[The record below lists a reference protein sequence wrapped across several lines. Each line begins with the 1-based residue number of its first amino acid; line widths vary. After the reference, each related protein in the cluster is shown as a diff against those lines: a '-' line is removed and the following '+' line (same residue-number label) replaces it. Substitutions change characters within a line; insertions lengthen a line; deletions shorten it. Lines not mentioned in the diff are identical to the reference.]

1 MISSKESL
9 KKVDTILALVSLVLS
24 SSKCSVQIVPLNRS
38 TTKVMNAMP
47 ETVVEVSRLVKA
59 YGDVKAVNAISF
71 SVTRGEVF
79 GMLGPNGAGKTT
91 TVEIIEGLR
100 SADSGSAAVLGMDVS
115 KNTRAVKERIGVQS
129 QSPALY
135 PDLKVREI
143 INFFRSL
150 YKKSVQTSQII
161 EMASLQESQEVLF
174 RNLSGGQQQ
183 RLSVALAF
191 VNDPEIIFLD
201 EPTTGLDPQARR
213 AMWEVIETFRHG
225 GKTVVLTTHYMEEAQ
240 RLCDRI
246 AIMDYGR
253 IIALDS
259 PQRLIDSN
267 SNESAIQF
275 KMKEYPGDQ
284 ALASLP
290 DISKVI
296 RVGDEIIVYTNNIP
310 SAMSGLLGLASQR
323 SADLSELSVRQASL
337 EDVFLKL
344 TGKRIRD

>member
-1 MISSKESL
+1 
-9 KKVDTILALVSLVLS
+9 
-24 SSKCSVQIVPLNRS
+24 
-38 TTKVMNAMP
+38 MP
-47 ETVVEVSRLVKA
+47 ETVVEVSHLVKT

-71 SVTRGEVF
+71 SVTKGEIF
-79 GMLGPNGAGKTT
+79 GILGPNGAGKTT

-100 SADSGSAAVLGMDVS
+100 GADSGSATVLGMDVS
-115 KNTRAVKERIGVQS
+115 KDTRTVKERIGVQS

-143 INFFRSL
+143 INFFRCL
-150 YKKSVQTSQII
+150 YTKSVPTSQII
-161 EMASLQESQEVLF
+161 DLVSLQESQDVLF

-191 VNDPEIIFLD
+191 ANNPEIIFLD

-213 AMWEVIETFRHG
+213 AMWEVIETFRRG
-225 GKTVVLTTHYMEEAQ
+225 GKTVLLTTHYMEEAQ

-246 AIMDYGR
+246 AIMDYGQ
-253 IIALDS
+253 IIALAS
-259 PQRLIDSN
+259 PQQLIESN
-267 SNESAIQF
+267 IKESAIQF

-284 ALASLP
+284 VLASLP
-290 DISKVI
+290 DVSKVI
-296 RVGDEIIVYTNNIP
+296 KEGDDIIVYTNNIP
-310 SAMSGLLGLASQR
+310 SVISALLNLASQL
-323 SADLSELSVRQASL
+323 STELSELSVRQASL

>member
-1 MISSKESL
+1 MNVSASK
-9 KKVDTILALVSLVLS
+9 VIGVT
-24 SSKCSVQIVPLNRS
+24 N
-38 TTKVMNAMP
+38 
-47 ETVVEVSRLVKA
+47 LVKT
-59 YGDVKAVNAISF
+59 YGSVKAVNQISF
-71 SVTRGEVF
+71 EVAQGEVF

-91 TVEIIEGLR
+91 TVEIVEGLR
-100 SADSGSAAVLGMDVS
+100 PADSGSATVLGMDVS

-129 QSPALY
+129 QSPALF
-135 PDLKVREI
+135 PGLRVREI
-143 INFFRSL
+143 VTFFRSL
-150 YKKSVQTSQII
+150 YKKSVPTNQII
-161 EMASLQESQEVLF
+161 ELAALQESRDVLF

-191 VNDPEIIFLD
+191 VNDPDIIFLD

-213 AMWEVIETFRHG
+213 AMWEVIETFQRA

-246 AIMDYGR
+246 AIMDYGQ

-267 SNESAIQF
+267 IKESAIQF
-275 KMKEYPGDQ
+275 KMKDYPGDQ
-284 ALASLP
+284 VITGLP
-290 DISKVI
+290 DVSKVV
-296 RVGDEIIVYTNNIP
+296 REGDDIIVYTNNIP
-310 SAMSGLLGLASQR
+310 SAISGLLGMASQR
-323 SADLSELSVRQASL
+323 SAELSELSVRQATL

>member
-1 MISSKESL
+1 MNVSASK
-9 KKVDTILALVSLVLS
+9 VIGVT
-24 SSKCSVQIVPLNRS
+24 N
-38 TTKVMNAMP
+38 
-47 ETVVEVSRLVKA
+47 LVKT
-59 YGDVKAVNAISF
+59 YGSVKAVNQISF
-71 SVTRGEVF
+71 EVAQGEVF

-91 TVEIIEGLR
+91 TVEIMEGLR
-100 SADSGSAAVLGMDVS
+100 TADSGSATVLGMDVS
-115 KNTRAVKERIGVQS
+115 KDTRAVKERIGVQS
-129 QSPALY
+129 QSPALF
-135 PDLKVREI
+135 PGLKVREI

-150 YKKSVQTSQII
+150 YKKSVPTTQII
-161 EMASLQESQEVLF
+161 ELAALQESRDVLF

-213 AMWEVIETFRHG
+213 AMWEVIETFQRA

-246 AIMDYGR
+246 AIMDYGQ

-259 PQRLIDSN
+259 PQRLIESN
-267 SNESAIQF
+267 IKESAIQF
-275 KMKEYPGDQ
+275 KMKDYPGDQ
-284 ALASLP
+284 AMTGLP
-290 DISKVI
+290 DVSKVV
-296 RVGDEIIVYTNNIP
+296 REGDDIIIYTSNIP
-310 SAMSGLLGLASQR
+310 SAISGLLAMASQR
-323 SADLSELSVRQASL
+323 STELSELSVRQATL